1 MAAWA
6 PCRRWGWAA
15 VSFGRH
21 PGLSA
26 SLARKPPRAWWLS
39 ACRQKASLSFLNR
52 SELPNLAYKRLKGK
66 TPGIIFIP
74 GYLSNMNGIKAVA
87 VEEFCKSLGHAFIRF
102 DYSGIGSSDGNL
114 AECTV
119 GKWRKDVLSI
129 LDDVAEGPQI
139 LVGSSLGGWLML
151 HAAIARPEKVI
162 ALIGIAT
169 AADGLVTQYHALPV
183 ETQKEI
189 EMKGEWTLPSRYNKE
204 GYFRIPYSF
213 IKEAEHHCLLHSP
226 IPVTCPV
233 RLLHGMKDEIV
244 PWQRSLQVADRIVS
258 PDVDVILRK
267 QGDHRMKEKADIHLL
282 ICTIDDL
289 IDKLS
294 TVVP

>member
-1 MAAWA
+1 M
-6 PCRRWGWAA
+6 
-15 VSFGRH
+15 
-21 PGLSA
+21 
-26 SLARKPPRAWWLS
+26 
-39 ACRQKASLSFLNR
+39 
-52 SELPNLAYKRLKGK
+52 
-66 TPGIIFIP
+66 
-74 GYLSNMNGIKAVA
+74 VA
-87 VEEFCKSLGHAFIRF
+87 LRF

-267 QGDHRMKEKADIHLL
+267 QGAQSVDICGAATPSEWSSKPLGTTL
-282 ICTIDDL
+282 S
-289 IDKLS
+289 KLS
-294 TVVP
+294 CRWYHMSC